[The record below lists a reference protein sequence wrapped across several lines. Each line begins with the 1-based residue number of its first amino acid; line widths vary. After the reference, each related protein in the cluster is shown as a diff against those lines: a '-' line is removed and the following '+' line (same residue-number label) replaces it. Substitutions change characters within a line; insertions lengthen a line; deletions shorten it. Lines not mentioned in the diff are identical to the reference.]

1 MRQRENKWC
10 DCKRV
15 TLWILAV
22 MKLFFILTVVMMI
35 KFTCDKVPKN

>member
-1 MRQRENKWC
+1 MRQRESKEYG
-10 DCKRV
+10 CKGV

-35 KFTCDKVPKN
+35 KFTSDKVPKN